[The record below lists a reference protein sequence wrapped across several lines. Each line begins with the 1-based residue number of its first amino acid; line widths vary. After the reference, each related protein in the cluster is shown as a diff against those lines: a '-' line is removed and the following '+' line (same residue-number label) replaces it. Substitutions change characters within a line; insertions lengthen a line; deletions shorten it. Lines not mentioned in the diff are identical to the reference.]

1 MFCEQYIPSVKNNK
15 IWYESKLCR
24 RGELFVDAV
33 GKLSYNQTD
42 TEKTGGEKGNPGC
55 VRGNYEK
62 EGFDTACDGCLFSA
76 GILRAG
82 QSGPLRNRKQQRRV
96 L

>member
-33 GKLSYNQTD
+33 GKLSYNQT
-42 TEKTGGEKGNPGC
+42 N
-55 VRGNYEK
+55 RK
-62 EGFDTACDGCLFSA
+62 EGG
-76 GILRAG
+76 RRKRK
-82 QSGPLRNRKQQRRV
+82 SGLCKGE